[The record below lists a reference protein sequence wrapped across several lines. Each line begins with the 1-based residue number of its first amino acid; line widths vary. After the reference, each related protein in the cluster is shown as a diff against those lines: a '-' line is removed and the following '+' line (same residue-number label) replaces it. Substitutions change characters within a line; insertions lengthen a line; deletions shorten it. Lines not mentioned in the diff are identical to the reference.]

1 MTNTSSHSRA
11 SFFELCRNFG
21 RKMLLTVFKKEYQK
35 SMHTRGPSIDTRYLE
50 YPFVLRNLELEKGR
64 KILDVGC
71 VGTPFPLILASLGYQ
86 TYGIDIREWSG
97 KLQYPNFHFIKED
110 MRRTSFPDEFF
121 ERITAVSTIE
131 HIGLSGRYG
140 SDEDLDGDKKAVKEM
155 RRILKRGGK
164 IFITVPYGE
173 AKIIRPFH
181 RVYDQK
187 MLQELLH
194 GLRIEKEEYYI
205 KKNNSWLSASK
216 SEAEKVKSTEVERT
230 KAFACLK
237 ISKQEE

>member
-1 MTNTSSHSRA
+1 
-11 SFFELCRNFG
+11 
-21 RKMLLTVFKKEYQK
+21 MLLTIFKNEYQR

-50 YPFVLRNLELEKGR
+50 YPFVLRNLELEGGR

-71 VGTPFPLILASLGYQ
+71 VGSPFPIILASLGYR
-86 TYGIDIREWSG
+86 TYGIDIREYR
-97 KLQYPNFHFIKED
+97 LQYPNFHFIKED
-110 MRRTSFPDEFF
+110 IRHTSFPDYFF

-131 HIGLSGRYG
+131 HIGIAGRYG
-140 SDEDLDGDKKAVKEM
+140 SDEDSDGDKKAVKEM
-155 RRILKRGGK
+155 RRILKRNGK

-187 MLQELLH
+187 LLQELLH
-194 GLRIEKEEYYI
+194 GLIVEKEEYYI
-205 KKNNSWLSASK
+205 KKNNTWLSTSK
-216 SEAEKVKSTEVERT
+216 SKAEKVKSTEVERT

-237 ISKQEE
+237 ISKQE